1 MNRPLNNHAGGSEKL
16 RQLGALGYLLVLG
29 GLAFAGPYGV
39 LAWGENL
46 SLLDKR
52 EAQIA
57 SLEQERAD
65 LKNRV
70 ALLNPERVDPD
81 IAGELIRSDLNVV
94 HPDEYILELDQN

>member
-1 MNRPLNNHAGGSEKL
+1 MNRPSGNHAAAREKL

-29 GLAFAGPYGV
+29 GLALAGPYGV
-39 LAWGENL
+39 LAWGESL

-57 SLEQERAD
+57 KLERERVD

-70 ALLNPERVDPD
+70 ALLDPEHVDQD

-94 HPDEYILELDQN
+94 HPDEYILELEQH